1 MRLWDV
7 DDDTAAPEL
16 LRHPTVDGYEDA
28 GITAL
33 AFSPNGRWL
42 ATGSGDRIV
51 RLWDLHEQSDDPAAQ
66 LPFDATVTA
75 LGFSPDSGRLAVGL
89 KDRTAYLVDPE
100 DTEAPPHPL
109 RGHEDDVTGVAFSK
123 DGKRIATGSK
133 DGSARIWDLDDLN
146 AEPTVLPGDE
156 AVTSLAF
163 RADGQQLARGVGST
177 VQLWEPDKNASTPAE
192 VLDTDG
198 PVTSVAYSPDGTTLL
213 VASGE
218 HGRAVEPRCFQPR
231 QVRRQPCGPGRPRR
245 GGHGRGLRRRT
256 ASTSP
261 VPGADGTAR
270 VWLPRDALI
279 DLSCRVVGRNLSQAE
294 WGLLLPTE
302 PYRTTCDEWARGQ

>member
-1 MRLWDV
+1 MRR
-7 DDDTAAPEL
+7 A

-177 VQLWEPDKNASTPAE
+177 VQLWEPDKNAVDP
-192 VLDTDG
+192 
-198 PVTSVAYSPDGTTLL
+198 
-213 VASGE
+213 
-218 HGRAVEPRCFQPR
+218 GRGAGHRWPGHQRRLQPR
-231 QVRRQPCGPGRPRR
+231 WDDVARR
-245 GGHGRGLRRRT
+245 LR
-256 ASTSP
+256 
-261 VPGADGTAR
+261 
-270 VWLPRDALI
+270 
-279 DLSCRVVGRNLSQAE
+279 
-294 WGLLLPTE
+294 
-302 PYRTTCDEWARGQ
+302 